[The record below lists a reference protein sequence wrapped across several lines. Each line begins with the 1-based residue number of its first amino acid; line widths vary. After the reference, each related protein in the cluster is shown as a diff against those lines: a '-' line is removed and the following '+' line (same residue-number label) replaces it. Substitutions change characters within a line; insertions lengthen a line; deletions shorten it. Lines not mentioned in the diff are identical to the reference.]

1 MLELKDGMNFQ
12 NFNLDCKPEAY
23 FKKKKSETVKEW
35 LDRVSFKVSGWLEK
49 AKFRQKNDYWI
60 SRSCNISL
68 AVLSFLRENSMTKE
82 TLEELCG
89 FEIDLKGSYN
99 WTISELS
106 KLELYTN
113 LKFLV

>member
-1 MLELKDGMNFQ
+1 MEIPSGLNFH
-12 NFNLDCKPEAY
+12 NFYRDCQSEVW
-23 FKKKKSETVKEW
+23 FKRRVGETVMELVSRIAYKE
-35 LDRVSFKVSGWLEK
+35 SGWLEK

>member
-12 NFNLDCKPEAY
+12 NFNLDCKPESW
-23 FKKKKSETVKEW
+23 FKKRKDETVSELLSRVAYKE
-35 LDRVSFKVSGWLEK
+35 SGWLEK
-49 AKFRQKNDYWI
+49 AKFREKNDYWI